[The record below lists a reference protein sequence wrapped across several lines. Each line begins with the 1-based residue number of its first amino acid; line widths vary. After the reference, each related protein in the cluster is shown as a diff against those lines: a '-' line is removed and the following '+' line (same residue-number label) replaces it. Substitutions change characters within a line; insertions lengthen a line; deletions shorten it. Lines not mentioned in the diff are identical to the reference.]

1 MAVDLAMEV
10 AGASTTTASAL
21 VVVSTAQ
28 PTSSP
33 AGHASSSLRLE
44 DDVVL
49 QFDATHRLFELTA
62 SWGRLAAGAASFG
75 EQL

>member
-1 MAVDLAMEV
+1 VTLAVDPVVGV
-10 AGASTTTASAL
+10 ARASTAVASAL

-28 PTSSP
+28 PTSSS

-49 QFDATHRLFELTA
+49 QFDATHHLSE
-62 SWGRLAAGAASFG
+62 
-75 EQL
+75 